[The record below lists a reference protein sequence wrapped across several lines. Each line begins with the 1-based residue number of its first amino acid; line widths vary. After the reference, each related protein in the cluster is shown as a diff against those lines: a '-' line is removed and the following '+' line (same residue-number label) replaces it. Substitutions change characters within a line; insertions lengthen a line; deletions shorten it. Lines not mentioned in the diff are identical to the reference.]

1 MPCSDG
7 RPDSLELYK
16 ESVIKLDQLTDLM
29 CRTMKDAEE
38 QGFISKM
45 RGDAQDWWKKHQLVD
60 KQMKEQRRS
69 MDAVDRF
76 LLLSTR
82 EQEAMLDNWRNKDR
96 S

>member
-16 ESVIKLDQLTDLM
+16 ESAIKLDQLTALM

-45 RGDAQDWWKKHQLVD
+45 RLDAQEWWKKHQLVD

-76 LLLSTR
+76 LLLSTK
-82 EQEAMLDNWRNKDR
+82 EQEAMLDNWRNKDK